1 MKMSEIFTRQEI
13 YDFNMTW
20 VEISDKLFINDKTV
34 GTIEKRSIEKMRQE
48 FRKRNIKYE
57 DLV

>member
-34 GTIEKRSIEKMRQE
+34 GTIEKRAIEKMRQE